1 MTQPQWHLG
10 QTSAHYEGHG
20 PGTISSGEG
29 DYGGVSYGTYQFS
42 TQPNGGSMKEFLRLS
57 AYRDQFK
64 GLEPVTPEFDTKWK
78 ELARNDPGFTRDQY
92 EVMKKTHYDAL
103 ITQLKSEGI
112 DLTELGAAVQDAL
125 WSTSVQF
132 GPNHWHGAG
141 GPDVFEKGLHEK
153 FGKNYD
159 LSKLSDADVVEAVQ
173 DYKIKHNETL
183 FKHSPKE
190 WASLENRARNEKT
203 DLLKLAGEKITT
215 KESAIPQTPAEH
227 ATHTH
232 AHVTHGQTL
241 EEGTHSPTVATL
253 QANLAKLGYSDG
265 RGHLLKADGDFGVQ
279 TRHAVERFQ
288 HDHHLTVDGKVGPL
302 TQQALH
308 AALREHAV
316 DHDLINPRNPDH
328 ALFKQ
333 ALAGVR
339 MLDARHDRASDQHS
353 LNLAAAL
360 TAEAKREG
368 LTHIDQVAL
377 SEDASRTIAVQLP
390 TLPTGIMPR
399 YAGVVTMAG
408 LQTPMVESTARTAAV
423 PPPAESVVRVH
434 QPPTQAHALSM

>member
-1 MTQPQWHLG
+1 MAQSEWHPG

-42 TQPNGGSMKEFLRLS
+42 TQPDGGSLKEFLHLS

-64 GLEPVTPEFDTKWK
+64 GLEPVTPEFNAKWK
-78 ELARNDPGFTRDQY
+78 ELARSDPGFARDQY
-92 EVMKKTHYDAL
+92 EVMKKTHYDAMAAR
-103 ITQLKSEGI
+103 LKSEGI
-112 DLTELGAAVQDAL
+112 DLTGRGPAVQDAI

-141 GPDVFEKGLHEK
+141 GPDIFEKGLHEK
-153 FGKNYD
+153 FGKDYD

-203 DLLKLAGEKITT
+203 DLLKLTGVKVSIKEGET
-215 KESAIPQTPAEH
+215 PQTPAEH
-227 ATHTH
+227 GAHTH
-232 AHVTHGQTL
+232 VHATQGQALEQGTHGQAV
-241 EEGTHSPTVATL
+241 HAL
-253 QANLAKLGYSDG
+253 QADLAKLGYSDS
-265 RGHLLKADGDFGVQ
+265 RGHLLKTDGEFGIQ

-302 TQQALH
+302 TQHALH
-308 AALREHAV
+308 TALQQRTMA
-316 DHDLINPRNPDH
+316 HDLSDPQNPNH
-328 ALFKQ
+328 ALFEQ
-333 ALAGVR
+333 ALAGAR
-339 MLDARHDRASDQHS
+339 TLDARGQPTEQQR

-360 TAEAKREG
+360 TVEAKQQGMSR
-368 LTHIDQVAL
+368 IDQVAL
-377 SEDASRTIAVQLP
+377 GDDGRRVYLAQQPTSPLETIKLGSVD
-390 TLPTGIMPR
+390 T
-399 YAGVVTMAG
+399 VTA
-408 LQTPMVESTARTAAV
+408 LQTPVAQSSAAAAAV
-423 PPPAESVVRVH
+423 PSPSVTPPAPVV
-434 QPPTQAHALSM
+434 QPPAPAQAQVM